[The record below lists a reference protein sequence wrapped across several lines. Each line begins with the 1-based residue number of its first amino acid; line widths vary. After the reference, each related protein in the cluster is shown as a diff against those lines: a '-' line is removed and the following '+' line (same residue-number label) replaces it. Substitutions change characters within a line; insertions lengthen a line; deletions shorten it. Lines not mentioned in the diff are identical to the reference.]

1 MQSDNINLSCP
12 VEIKEAKKILL
23 AHGSGGRM
31 SNDLIDK
38 LFLPIFNNEQLN
50 EKYDSAIIS
59 IEGIRFAF
67 TTDSFVVKPVFFPG
81 GNIGDLAINGTVN
94 DLAVCGAKPLFISVG
109 LIIEEGFEISQLELI
124 VQSMKRASNDA
135 GVQIVTGD
143 TKVVEKGSCDNIFIN
158 TSGIGIIHK
167 GINLSPKN
175 CKPGDVIII
184 NGGIA
189 EHGIAI
195 MASREGLEFETT
207 IKSDTTALNKLTEE
221 VLSKSKKISMM
232 RDPTRGGIA
241 SSLNE
246 IATASK
252 IGIEIEETSIPIKEE
267 VKGACEILGFDALQV
282 ANEGKLLLFIDESD
296 AELILNTMKNNR
308 LGKDSAIIGK
318 VVKDH
323 PGIVTIKTSIGTSR
337 IVEMLSGEQLPRI
350 C

>member
-1 MQSDNINLSCP
+1 MENKNINFSCP
-12 VEIKEAKKILL
+12 VEINEVKKILL

-38 LFLPIFNNEQLN
+38 LFLSNFNNDFLN
-50 EKYDSAIIS
+50 EKNDSAIIN

-67 TTDSFVVKPVFFPG
+67 TTDSFVVKPIFFPG

-109 LIIEEGFEISQLELI
+109 LIIEEGFDISHLELI
-124 VQSMKRASNDA
+124 VQSMKKAADNS

-143 TKVVEKGSCDNIFIN
+143 TKVVEKGSCDKIFIN
-158 TSGIGIIHK
+158 TSGIGVINK

-189 EHGIAI
+189 EHGIAV

-207 IKSDTTALNKLTEE
+207 IKSDTAALNRLTEQ
-221 VLSKSKKISMM
+221 VLSKSNRISMM
-232 RDPTRGGIA
+232 RDPTRGGLS

-246 IATASK
+246 IASVSHTV
-252 IGIEIEETSIPIKEE
+252 IEIEETSIPIKEE
-267 VKGACEILGFDALQV
+267 VKGACEILGFDPLQV
-282 ANEGKLLLFIDESD
+282 ANEGKLLLFVDESD
-296 AELILNTMKNNR
+296 ADFILDTMKKNP
-308 LGKDSAIIGK
+308 LGKDSSIIGK

-323 PGIVTIKTSIGTSR
+323 PGVVTIKTSIGTSR